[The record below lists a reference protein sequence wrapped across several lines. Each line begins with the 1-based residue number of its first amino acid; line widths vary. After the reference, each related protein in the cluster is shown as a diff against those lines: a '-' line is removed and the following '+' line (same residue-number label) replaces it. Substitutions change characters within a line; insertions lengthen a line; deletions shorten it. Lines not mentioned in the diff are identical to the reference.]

1 MIKSSLFA
9 LISVFLNSAVAGD
22 WIYIR
27 PEIGA
32 GYSDNVY
39 QDDLNKKSDFFL
51 WLQVQ
56 SKYGNETAA
65 YLGRVNLSLYSVE
78 SPNNS
83 LNYSLRRVSELNSGL
98 GLTLGLGGFSYLK
111 ADIGSTDEAFNNYY
125 LLGFVTKRIFTRTN
139 FELNAEPG
147 IKVSAYPQLSG
158 RNDIILFGRLDGFWR
173 VKTDV
178 DLNPYFELGFVFSN
192 QAYYVKN
199 YVDIGAIWSEKI
211 SEQYKYNVDFS
222 IRSSSYPNRTV
233 SDILFIPNR
242 KGRNTATS
250 LNSSESLSLTQLSTS
265 VTMTHPERD
274 LSLGLNYTS
283 ENSLSNLEYFTEL
296 QLLASALFK
305 FE

>member
-1 MIKSSLFA
+1 MTKLSLFA

-22 WIYIR
+22 WIYVR
-27 PEIGA
+27 PEVGT

-51 WLQVQ
+51 WLQTQ
-56 SKYGNETAA
+56 AKYSYETAD
-65 YLGRVNLSLYSVE
+65 YVGRINLSLYSVE

-83 LNYSLRRVSELNSGL
+83 LSYSLRRISELNAGL
-98 GLTLGLGGFSYLK
+98 GLTLGLGGFNYFKS
-111 ADIGSTDEAFNNYY
+111 DIGSTDEAFTNFYFQ
-125 LLGFVTKRIFTRTN
+125 GFVTKRIFTRN
-139 FELNAEPG
+139 GFELNAEPG

-158 RNDIILFGRLDGFWR
+158 RNDIIVFGRLDGFWS

-192 QAYYVKN
+192 QPYYVKN
-199 YVDIGAIWSEKI
+199 YVDIGAMWSEKI
-211 SEQYKYNVDFS
+211 SELYKYNVDFFV
-222 IRSSSYPNRTV
+222 RSSSYPNRTV

-242 KGRNTATS
+242 QGRNTGS
-250 LNSSESLSLTQLSTS
+250 RLSSNESLSLSQLSTS
-265 VTMTHPERD
+265 VTMTQPERD
-274 LSLGLNYTS
+274 ISLGLTYTT

-305 FE
+305 F

>member
-1 MIKSSLFA
+1 MIKLSLFA
-9 LISVFLNSAVAGD
+9 LISVFLSSALAGD

-27 PEIGA
+27 PEVGT

-51 WLQVQ
+51 WLQTQ
-56 SKYGNETAA
+56 AKYGNEAA
-65 YLGRVNLSLYSVE
+65 AFVGRINLSLYSVE

-83 LNYSLRRVSELNSGL
+83 LSYSLRRISELNAGL
-98 GLTLGLGGFSYLK
+98 DFTLGLGGFSYFK
-111 ADIGSTDEAFNNYY
+111 ADLGSTDEAFNNFY
-125 LLGFVTKRIFTRTN
+125 LLGFVTKEIFTRQN

-147 IKVSAYPQLSG
+147 MKISAYPQLSG
-158 RNDIILFGRLDGFWR
+158 RSDIILFGRLDGFWR
-173 VKTDV
+173 VRTDV

-211 SEQYKYNVDFS
+211 NEHYKYNVDFS

-242 KGRNTATS
+242 KGRNTATN
-250 LNSSESLSLTQLSTS
+250 LNSSESLSLSQLATS
-265 VTMTHPERD
+265 VTMTQPERD
-274 LSLGLNYTS
+274 LSLGLTYTT
-283 ENSLSNLEYFTEL
+283 ENSLSNLEHFTEL
-296 QLLASALFK
+296 QLLASALFN
-305 FE
+305 F